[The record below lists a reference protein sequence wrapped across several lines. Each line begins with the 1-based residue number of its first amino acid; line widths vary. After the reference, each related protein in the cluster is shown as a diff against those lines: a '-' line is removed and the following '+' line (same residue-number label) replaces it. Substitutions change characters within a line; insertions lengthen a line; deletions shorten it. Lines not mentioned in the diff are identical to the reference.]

1 MGPQEKAAG
10 GLSPLQRSSFT
21 AFFVANQLVREAI
34 EETLARANVG
44 TLPEYDALH
53 TLMQATDGVLSMR
66 ELAASAA
73 LTISGLSRLVDR
85 LEARGFVARCRLDG
99 DRRAVGVRLL
109 ERGRKR
115 AEDTWAV
122 LSPMLE
128 ERFARSL
135 GDEEHAELLRL
146 LRKVL
151 APLVQAKEAKTGLP
165 YLQQV

>member
-1 MGPQEKAAG
+1 MRPQEKQTQ
-10 GLSPLQRSSFT
+10 GLSSLQRRSFT

-53 TLMQATDGVLSMR
+53 TLMQAPDGVLSMR
-66 ELAASAA
+66 GLAASAA
-73 LTISGLSRLVDR
+73 LSVSGLSRLVDR
-85 LEARGFVARCRLDG
+85 LEERGLVARCGLEG

-109 ERGRKR
+109 EPGRRR
-115 AEDTWAV
+115 AEETWAV

-128 ERFARSL
+128 ARFARALS
-135 GDEEHAELLRL
+135 DEEHAELLLL

-151 APLVQAKEAKTGLP
+151 APLVAEKEAKTGLP
-165 YLQQV
+165 YIQQV